1 MICTG
6 AYCSTPKNE
15 NTILCLFFVF
25 SFFELYII
33 LAVHINTTF
42 VLVCFLYTVI
52 SISDSLQFAYRTVMA
67 TVTLGLLH
75 NEQGGCMENT

>member
-1 MICTG
+1 
-6 AYCSTPKNE
+6 
-15 NTILCLFFVF
+15 
-25 SFFELYII
+25 

-42 VLVCFLYTVI
+42 VLLCLLYTVI